1 MGRLVR
7 LAPDTGRNPVD
18 LVNVLQRFFLRAA

>member
-7 LAPDTGRNPVD
+7 LATDTEGNPVNFF
-18 LVNVLQRFFLRAA
+18 NVLQRFFLRAA